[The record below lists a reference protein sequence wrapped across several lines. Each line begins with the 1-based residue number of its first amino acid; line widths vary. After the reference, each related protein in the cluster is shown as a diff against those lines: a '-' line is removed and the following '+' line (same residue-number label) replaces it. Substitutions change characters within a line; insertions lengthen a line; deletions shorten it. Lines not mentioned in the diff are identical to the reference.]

1 MIVIEETIKKEKF
14 VIKGLAGKKTLS
26 GSVEIS
32 GAKNVILPMMA
43 SSILFKDGFTASNV
57 PDIEDVKRMGELL
70 EQIGISVKQKG
81 RNTYSFKTKKQFN
94 KELNKEISKRMRA
107 SILLTG
113 PMLSRFGEVHFPHP
127 GGCMIGKRPIDL
139 FVNGFK
145 KMGAEIKD
153 ENDGYKI
160 YTKNRKLNGAE
171 IFFNLQS
178 HTATETFLMAGVLA
192 KGKTILKNCAMEPEI
207 KNLADFLI
215 THGAKIKGAGTSTI
229 EIIGGGLLKDKK
241 IKYVTMPDRIETGS
255 FLILGALSAKKLV
268 IEKCNPDD
276 LEVVINILRESGV
289 NIETTKNEIIVENNN
304 SKRIFNGVNIKTHE
318 YPGFPTDLQAPMTI
332 FLTQAEGEST
342 MFETIFEGRLNYT
355 ENLVRMGAEIL
366 VWNPYKIEIKGPRK
380 LEGKKLESPDI
391 RAGLAFIIASIIAKG
406 ESEIDNVYYID
417 RGYENIEGKLSGIGV
432 NIKRVEV

>member
-1 MIVIEETIKKEKF
+1 
-14 VIKGLAGKKTLS
+14 
-26 GSVEIS
+26 
-32 GAKNVILPMMA
+32 MA

-70 EQIGISVKQKG
+70 EQIGISVKQKEE
-81 RNTYSFKTKKQFN
+81 THILLKQKQFN

-318 YPGFPTDLQAPMTI
+318 YRISDRPA
-332 FLTQAEGEST
+332 ST
-342 MFETIFEGRLNYT
+342 HDYFFDSSR
-355 ENLVRMGAEIL
+355 R
-366 VWNPYKIEIKGPRK
+366 RK
-380 LEGKKLESPDI
+380 
-391 RAGLAFIIASIIAKG
+391 
-406 ESEIDNVYYID
+406 YY
-417 RGYENIEGKLSGIGV
+417 V
-432 NIKRVEV
+432 

>member
-1 MIVIEETIKKEKF
+1 MEETIKKEKF
-14 VIKGLAGKKTLS
+14 VIKGLSGKKTLN
-26 GSVEIS
+26 GSVKIS
-32 GAKNVILPMMA
+32 GAKNVVLPIMA
-43 SSILFKDGFTASNV
+43 SSILFEDGFTATNV
-57 PDIEDVKRMGELL
+57 PEIEDVKRMGELL
-70 EQIGISVKQKG
+70 EQIGIGVEQ
-81 RNTYSFKTKKQFN
+81 RNKNIYSFKIGKKFN
-94 KELNKEISKRMRA
+94 TELNRDISKKMRA

-113 PMLSRFGEVHFPHP
+113 PMLSRFGEVYFPHP
-127 GGCMIGKRPIDL
+127 GGCVIGKRPIDL

-145 KMGAEIKD
+145 KMGAEVRD

-160 YTKNRKLNGAE
+160 FTQKGKLNGAE

-207 KNLADFLI
+207 TNLADFLV

-241 IKYVTMPDRIETGS
+241 IEYVTMPDRIETGS
-255 FLILGALSAKKLV
+255 FLILGALSAKKLI

-276 LEVVINILRESGV
+276 LEVVINILKESGV
-289 NIETTKNEIIVENNN
+289 RITTSKNEIIVENNN
-304 SKRIFNGVNIKTHE
+304 PKQIFNGVNIKTHE

-332 FLTQAEGEST
+332 FLTQAQGEST

-380 LEGKKLESPDI
+380 LKGKKLESPDI

-417 RGYENIEGKLSGIGV
+417 RGYENIEEKLSKIGV
-432 NIKRVEV
+432 NIKRI

>member
-1 MIVIEETIKKEKF
+1 
-14 VIKGLAGKKTLS
+14 
-26 GSVEIS
+26 
-32 GAKNVILPMMA
+32 
-43 SSILFKDGFTASNV
+43 
-57 PDIEDVKRMGELL
+57 
-70 EQIGISVKQKG
+70 
-81 RNTYSFKTKKQFN
+81 
-94 KELNKEISKRMRA
+94 MRA

-318 YPGFPTDLQAPMTI
+318 YRISDRPA
-332 FLTQAEGEST
+332 ST
-342 MFETIFEGRLNYT
+342 HDYFFDSSR
-355 ENLVRMGAEIL
+355 R
-366 VWNPYKIEIKGPRK
+366 RK
-380 LEGKKLESPDI
+380 
-391 RAGLAFIIASIIAKG
+391 
-406 ESEIDNVYYID
+406 YY
-417 RGYENIEGKLSGIGV
+417 V
-432 NIKRVEV
+432 